1 MPEKMDMVYDYTIT
15 LLSHISQEIT
25 VLSSVPTFIQYLALS
40 VGCQA
45 KRIKGY
51 VEHLNH
57 FC

>member
-1 MPEKMDMVYDYTIT
+1 MDMVYDYTIT